1 MQKPIIPL
9 GVMDFFLLAN
19 TTLTYDSDT
28 INYINITKVTQNT

>member
-1 MQKPIIPL
+1 
-9 GVMDFFLLAN
+9 MDFFLLVN